1 MTAILNTKK
10 MKTIV
15 LAAGLICASLMTQA
29 QTTQKIGYAE
39 WEYIFNQ
46 LPEFKKIDADL
57 KTHITQLENQ
67 LKAKYQ
73 DYENKLKAYQGMPA
87 TTPDAIRADK
97 ERELTQMQESITKFQ
112 QDAEASSRKK
122 QSDLMEPVYA
132 KVGKAISDVA
142 KEQGYTFIIN
152 PQTVQGADIL
162 LYSDEKFNI
171 SDLVL
176 KKLGVTPAPAP
187 AKTN

>member
-1 MTAILNTKK
+1 
-10 MKTIV
+10 MKTT
-15 LAAGLICASLMTQA
+15 LFLAGLVCASFLAQS

-39 WEYIFNQ
+39 WDYIFSQ
-46 LPEFKKIDADL
+46 LPDYKRIEAEL
-57 KTHITQLENQ
+57 KTHVTQLENQ
-67 LKAKYQ
+67 LKAKIQ

-87 TTPDAIRADK
+87 TTPDAIRSDR

-122 QSDLMEPVYA
+122 QTDLMEPVYTR
-132 KVGKAISDVA
+132 VGKAISDVA
-142 KEQGYTFIIN
+142 KENDYTFIIN

-176 KKLGVTPAPAP
+176 KKMGVTPAPAKP
-187 AKTN
+187 N